1 MKSIIIILLISF
13 TFSLK
18 KIGPDSLQ
26 KLLKDPKTFVI
37 DTRNLAIAEKGYI
50 PKSLLLPPE
59 YLKTYIN
66 KLIPKKY
73 ALVIISDKS
82 NYYKTIKEIQ
92 SFGYKIF
99 GFAFYEDWVKA
110 KYKSNVISYDK
121 ISVEKINDIKKSN
134 EVILD
139 VREKNEYKETG
150 IIKDSQLVSLS
161 TFTPK
166 MTKVEKNRTV
176 HILCKGG
183 KRAVFALTYLEK
195 FGYNNKLKVL
205 EGGMNKVIQVK
216 YPLEKY

>member
-37 DTRNLAIAEKGYI
+37 DTRNLSIAEKGYI

-92 SFGYKIF
+92 SSGYKIF

-166 MTKVEKNRTV
+166 MSKVEKTKPL
-176 HILCKGG
+176 HILCRGG

-195 FGYNNKLKVL
+195 YGYKNKLKVI

>member
-1 MKSIIIILLISF
+1 LS
-13 TFSLK
+13 
-18 KIGPDSLQ
+18 
-26 KLLKDPKTFVI
+26 
-37 DTRNLAIAEKGYI
+37 IAEKGYI

-99 GFAFYEDWVKA
+99 GFSFYEDWVKA

-166 MTKVEKNRTV
+166 MSKVEKNRTV

>member
-1 MKSIIIILLISF
+1 M
-13 TFSLK
+13 K

-26 KLLKDPKTFVI
+26 KILKDPKTFVI
-37 DTRNLAIAEKGYI
+37 DTRNLTIAEKGYI

-99 GFAFYEDWVKA
+99 GFSFYEDWVKA

-166 MTKVEKNRTV
+166 MSKVEKTRTV

>member
-1 MKSIIIILLISF
+1 MKFIIIILLISF

-82 NYYKTIKEIQ
+82 NYYKTAKEIQ

-195 FGYNNKLKVL
+195 YGYNNKLKVL

>member
-37 DTRNLAIAEKGYI
+37 DTRDLTIAEKGYI

-166 MTKVEKNRTV
+166 MSKVEKTRPL
-176 HILCKGG
+176 HILCRGG

-195 FGYNNKLKVL
+195 YGYNNKLKVL

>member
-37 DTRNLAIAEKGYI
+37 DTRNLSIAEKGYI

-99 GFAFYEDWVKA
+99 GFSFYEDWVKA

-166 MTKVEKNRTV
+166 MSKVEKNRTV